1 MLFVEANMGSKHYVM
16 LGTSLYLHL
25 LCTSDC
31 MKRALRLSF
40 HCRRSDRTLQTLA
53 YKLVPGLYYKEM
65 QRRRSFN
72 ASSNNT
78 SPLQE
83 DPSIFTGEDSIS
95 LSLEYYDRLVV
106 DLSLTH

>member
-1 MLFVEANMGSKHYVM
+1 MGSKHYVM
-16 LGTSLYLHL
+16 LGISLYLHIF
-25 LCTSDC
+25 
-31 MKRALRLSF
+31 MYGRLREAF
-40 HCRRSDRTLQTLA
+40 GKTGCVNCRRSDRTLQTLA
-53 YKLVPGLYYKEM
+53 YKMVPGLYCKEM

-72 ASSNNT
+72 ASSSNT

-106 DLSLTH
+106 DLHLTH

>member
-1 MLFVEANMGSKHYVM
+1 M
-16 LGTSLYLHL
+16 
-25 LCTSDC
+25 CC
-31 MKRALRLSF
+31 
-40 HCRRSDRTLQTLA
+40 CRRSDRTLQTLA

-72 ASSNNT
+72 ASSSN
-78 SPLQE
+78 SGPLQE

-106 DLSLTH
+106 DLPVTH

>member
-1 MLFVEANMGSKHYVM
+1 
-16 LGTSLYLHL
+16 
-25 LCTSDC
+25 
-31 MKRALRLSF
+31 
-40 HCRRSDRTLQTLA
+40 LQTLA

-72 ASSNNT
+72 ASSGSNT
-78 SPLQE
+78 NPLQE

-106 DLSLTH
+106 NLPLTH